1 MCLTTSHGFLC
12 KSVPKVERYT
22 FGTLVVH
29 SCVSALWRRRLRVLG
44 TDRCQPARAW
54 SLWHVGVGRGDAQ
67 RRTIGSEQTEGKSG
81 HKLGH
86 RHAVYTERER
96 HRRCNDARPVT
107 PSANRANGLVHVS
120 VQRWRCRLARADPA
134 SGAGRSPSGHSA
146 SGHRVA
152 TRFSQCAPSPREG
165 ETKLASELSRRA
177 SGP

>member
-1 MCLTTSHGFLC
+1 MCLTTSHGVLC

-22 FGTLVVH
+22 FGTLVVY

-96 HRRCNDARPVT
+96 DTDGVT
-107 PSANRANGLVHVS
+107 MRA
-120 VQRWRCRLARADPA
+120 P
-134 SGAGRSPSGHSA
+134 
-146 SGHRVA
+146 
-152 TRFSQCAPSPREG
+152 
-165 ETKLASELSRRA
+165 
-177 SGP
+177 